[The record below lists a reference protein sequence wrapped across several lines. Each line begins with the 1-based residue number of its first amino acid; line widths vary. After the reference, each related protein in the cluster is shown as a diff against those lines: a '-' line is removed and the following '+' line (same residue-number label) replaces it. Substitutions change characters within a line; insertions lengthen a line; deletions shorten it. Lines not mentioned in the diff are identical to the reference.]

1 MDTKYLF
8 YITLIISIVVQ
19 VVTGI
24 VDIAA
29 VFVKVPNIYS
39 IIRQLL
45 ILELVVQFIE
55 GSFYVWLA
63 YNFTK
68 VLNVTPKRYIDWVIT
83 TPTML
88 ITLIIYLIY
97 LNKKIENKTGELEFF
112 TLLKENSNVIIPVLI
127 LNWLMLLFGYLG
139 EIRAIP
145 VLFGVFLGF
154 IPFLIYLN
162 KKVENKTD
170 ELDFF
175 TIFKDNSNVII
186 PVIIL
191 NWLMLLFGYLGEIRT
206 IPVLLGVFLGFIPF
220 LIYYYLIYVNY
231 VTQDSN
237 GYLLFWYFFFFWSL
251 YGFAAVLPYN
261 FKNSLYN
268 ILDLF
273 AKNFFGIFLSYII
286 ISGNY

>member
-8 YITLIISIVVQ
+8 YITLVISIIVQ
-19 VVTGI
+19 IITGI
-24 VDIAA
+24 IEIGAF
-29 VFVKVPNIYS
+29 FVKVPTAYFLIK
-39 IIRQLL
+39 QLL

-68 VLNVTPKRYIDWVIT
+68 VLNVTPKRYIDWIIT

-88 ITLIIYLIY
+88 ITLMSYLIY
-97 LNKKIENKTGELEFF
+97 LNKMEENKTNQIDFF
-112 TLLKENSNVIIPVLI
+112 TL
-127 LNWLMLLFGYLG
+127 
-139 EIRAIP
+139 
-145 VLFGVFLGF
+145 
-154 IPFLIYLN
+154 
-162 KKVENKTD
+162 
-170 ELDFF
+170 
-175 TIFKDNSNVII
+175 FKDNLNIFI

-191 NWLMLLFGYLGEIRT
+191 NWLMLLFGYLGEMKI

-220 LIYYYLIYVNY
+220 LIYYYIIYVNY
-231 VTQDSN
+231 VNQNTS

-251 YGFAAVLPYN
+251 YGFAAVLPYYV
-261 FKNSLYN
+261 KNTFYN

-286 ISGNY
+286 FSGNY

>member
-8 YITLIISIVVQ
+8 YVTLIISVIVQ

-24 VDIAA
+24 IDVTA
-29 VFVKVPNIYS
+29 VFVKVPSMYS

-45 ILELVVQFIE
+45 IVELIVQVIE

-68 VLNVTPKRYIDWVIT
+68 VVNVTPKRYIDWVIT
-83 TPTML
+83 TPSML
-88 ITLIIYLIY
+88 ITLMIYLIY
-97 LNKKIENKTGELEFF
+97 LNKKAENKTGEMEFL
-112 TLLKENSNVIIPVLI
+112 TIIKENSNVFIPVLL
-127 LNWLMLLFGYLG
+127 LNWLMLFFGYLG
-139 EIRAIP
+139 EIRA
-145 VLFGVFLGF
+145 
-154 IPFLIYLN
+154 
-162 KKVENKTD
+162 
-170 ELDFF
+170 
-175 TIFKDNSNVII
+175 
-186 PVIIL
+186 
-191 NWLMLLFGYLGEIRT
+191 

-231 VTQDSN
+231 VTQNTS

-251 YGFAAVLPYN
+251 YGFVAVLPYYL
-261 FKNSLYN
+261 KNALYN

>member
-8 YITLIISIVVQ
+8 YVTLIVSIIVQ

-24 VDIAA
+24 IEFGAF
-29 VFVKVPNIYS
+29 FVKVPSVYS

-45 ILELVVQFIE
+45 LIELVVQIVE

-88 ITLIIYLIY
+88 ITLMIYLIY
-97 LNKKIENKTGELEFF
+97 LNKKVENNTGELEFF
-112 TLLKENSNVIIPVLI
+112 TLFKENSNVIIPILI

-145 VLFGVFLGF
+145 VL
-154 IPFLIYLN
+154 
-162 KKVENKTD
+162 
-170 ELDFF
+170 
-175 TIFKDNSNVII
+175 
-186 PVIIL
+186 
-191 NWLMLLFGYLGEIRT
+191 
-206 IPVLLGVFLGFIPF
+206 LGVFLGFIPF
-220 LIYYYLIYVNY
+220 VIYYYLIYVNY
-231 VTQDSN
+231 VTPNTN

-251 YGFAAVLPYN
+251 YGFVAVLPYYL
-261 FKNSLYN
+261 KNALYN

-273 AKNFFGIFLSYII
+273 AKNFFGLFLSYII
-286 ISGNY
+286 FSGNY

>member
-8 YITLIISIVVQ
+8 YITLVISIIIQ
-19 VVTGI
+19 IITGI
-24 VDIAA
+24 IEIGAF
-29 VFVKVPNIYS
+29 FVKVPTIYT

-45 ILELVVQFIE
+45 LIELVVQIIE

-68 VLNVTPKRYIDWVIT
+68 VLNVTPKRYIDWFIT

-88 ITLIIYLIY
+88 ITLIVYLIY
-97 LNKKIENKTGELEFF
+97 LTKKEENKTNELEFF
-112 TLLKENSNVIIPVLI
+112 TLLKENSNIIVPVVL

-139 EIRAIP
+139 EM
-145 VLFGVFLGF
+145 
-154 IPFLIYLN
+154 
-162 KKVENKTD
+162 KV
-170 ELDFF
+170 
-175 TIFKDNSNVII
+175 
-186 PVIIL
+186 
-191 NWLMLLFGYLGEIRT
+191 

-220 LIYYYLIYVNY
+220 LLYYYLIYVNY
-231 VTQDSN
+231 VTQNSS

-251 YGFAAVLPYN
+251 YGFVAVLPYYV
-261 FKNSLYN
+261 KNSLYN

-286 ISGNY
+286 FTGNY